1 MNISWFPK
9 NVQKAIHSWTLI
21 LKRTGHFVFA
31 KSDSHLLKII
41 SFICFNESPSKMI
54 KTVFSFMLKAL
65 FVLKIIFVLS
75 FWLYRKNGL
84 IRNIRVIS
92 KFMTSQPGQET
103 SATHI
108 LSNISWSKGNK
119 RMRFGQFIK
128 YNERN
133 IFL

>member
-1 MNISWFPK
+1 MSWFPK
-9 NVQKAIHSWTLI
+9 NVQKAIHGWTAI
-21 LKRTGHFVFA
+21 LKRTGHFIFT

-54 KTVFSFMLKAL
+54 KNVFSFMLKAL
-65 FVLKIIFVLS
+65 FVLFVLT

-103 SATHI
+103 STTHI
-108 LSNISWSKGNK
+108 LSNIS
-119 RMRFGQFIK
+119 
-128 YNERN
+128 
-133 IFL
+133 